1 MADGSVEMVRDEADV
16 WPLADETDSARLV
29 GKPVICL
36 RAEEDLVGSWSGRG
50 WAFAFLPAAAAST
63 TEEALPL
70 SLARCRRERVLEALL
85 PVELD

>member
-1 MADGSVEMVRDEADV
+1 MAEGSVERIVRDEAGV

-36 RAEEDLVGSWSGRG
+36 LLSCSGG
-50 WAFAFLPAAAAST
+50 DWTFAFLPAAST
-63 TEEALPL
+63 TVEALPL
-70 SLARCRRERVLEALL
+70 SLARCRREKVLEALL